1 MNYRN
6 EEVEALVEATLN
18 LPIEDPA
25 YEPNIKRMLEIAFD
39 EVPLIP
45 FYQPFL
51 DVATQKNVKGYEYWF
66 HRQLD
71 IRNLDKG
78 SA

>member
-1 MNYRN
+1 VNN
-6 EEVEALVEATLN
+6 TLL

-25 YEPNIKRMLEIAFD
+25 YEPNVKRMLEIAFD

-45 FYQPFL
+45 LYQPFL
-51 DVATQKNVKGYEYWF
+51 DVATQKNVTGYEYWF

-71 IRNLDKG
+71 ARSLGKG
-78 SA
+78 TV